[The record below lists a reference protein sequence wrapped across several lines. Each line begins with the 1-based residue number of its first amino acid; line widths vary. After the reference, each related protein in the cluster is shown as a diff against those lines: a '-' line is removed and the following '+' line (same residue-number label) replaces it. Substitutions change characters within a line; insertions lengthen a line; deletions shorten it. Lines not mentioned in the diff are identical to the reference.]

1 MLFDA
6 FDVVVHGLTQTL
18 DRVVTPLFNG
28 FPNFM
33 PIMAAIIALTMLV
46 HKLLVPM
53 IGEAQSD
60 FARSFSEEQ
69 ELQRQAKFHWNNSV
83 TTRHRRLR

>member
-1 MLFDA
+1 MLFDS
-6 FDVVVHGLTQTL
+6 FEVVVHGLTQTL

-28 FPNFM
+28 FPNFIPM
-33 PIMAAIIALTMLV
+33 MVALIALTMLV

-60 FARSFSEEQ
+60 FARSFTEEQ
-69 ELQRQAKFHWNNSV
+69 ELQRQQRSHWNNSYK
-83 TTRHRRLR
+83 TRHRRY

>member
-28 FPNFM
+28 FPNFV
-33 PIMAAIIALTMLV
+33 PIVAALIALTMLV

-60 FARSFSEEQ
+60 FAQSFTEEQ
-69 ELQRQAKFHWNNSV
+69 ELQRQQRFHWNNSYK
-83 TTRHRRLR
+83 TRHRRY

>member
-6 FDVVVHGLTQTL
+6 FDVVVHGFVQTL

-28 FPNFM
+28 FPNFA
-33 PIMAAIIALTMLV
+33 PIMAALIALTMLV

-60 FARSFSEEQ
+60 FARSFTEEQ
-69 ELQRQAKFHWNNSV
+69 ELQRQQRFHWNNSV
-83 TTRHRRLR
+83 KTRHRRY